1 MRISRA
7 SRSVERSVKAGTRL
21 AVVVALLGQLAALAH
36 AALVEHVTCGT
47 DGELIHVHVEASAP
61 VLARDAVREAVDAEG
76 DSHDHCLL
84 DEDGEALCPTSHVAS
99 GDPVSPSRARH
110 AVRRCARVAAAPAPL
125 YRLAPKNSPPA

>member
-1 MRISRA
+1 VRISRA

-21 AVVVALLGQLAALAH
+21 AVVAALVGQLAALAH
-36 AALVEHVTCGT
+36 AALVEHVTCGA
-47 DGELIHVHVEASAP
+47 DGELIHVRAEAAP
-61 VLARDAVREAVDAEG
+61 PAPARDAARAGADAEG

-84 DEDGEALCPTSHVAS
+84 DEDGEALCPEAHVAS

-110 AVRRCARVAAAPAPL
+110 AAQPHARVAAAPAPL